1 MTCCSIRRLCTR
13 TADSDCF
20 PRTAWHVWMLQV
32 QWRYCSGGDFSD
44 WDLWNLWASI
54 RRLRGGWLVDW
65 LFIRDA
71 HLELRRTVKEN
82 APGIRIYSPGDICT
96 ISHNHTTL
104 ILWINQKSDLTSLFV
119 ARNDG
124 NWIGNILKQVNF
136 TCNYNLHIYIH
147 DIRPIFLGYVRG
159 FALNFYGFIWYHTS
173 SLGSW
178 CSYSTQVYCKQTFFT
193 IINHY

>member
-1 MTCCSIRRLCTR
+1 MFECCKFNEDIAVEVTSATGTCGTCGTCHSVYA
-13 TADSDCF
+13 ADWSTGC
-20 PRTAWHVWMLQV
+20 L
-32 QWRYCSGGDFSD
+32 SGKPFWS
-44 WDLWNLWASI
+44 WEELWK
-54 RRLRGGWLVDW
+54 RM
-65 LFIRDA
+65 
-71 HLELRRTVKEN
+71 HLESEFIVLVTY
-82 APGIRIYSPGDICT
+82 AQL
-96 ISHNHTTL
+96 SHNHTTL

-136 TCNYNLHIYIH
+136 TCNYNLHIYIYTH

-178 CSYSTQVYCKQTFFT
+178 FSYSTQVYCKQTFFT